1 MVFKILAEA
10 LRPPPKE
17 SISEWADKYRV
28 LPSKGSAEPG
38 RWRTDRTPYLRE
50 IMNVLS
56 PMDDTKEVVFM
67 KATQIGGTEIGNNVL
82 FYYMDY
88 YPCPMLQI
96 LHTEDI
102 AKTHMRDKIIPSLK
116 AMDRLRDKVIW
127 AKSNQG
133 GTTRTEVQFKGGS
146 LKLGWA
152 QTPSTFASMSR
163 RIVICDDID
172 RWKDDVGNEG
182 NPVALAKRRAA
193 AFRNKKIFINS
204 SPTLKGDSL
213 IEEEFNETDQRHYF
227 MPCPECGEFVRFEKE
242 HFVYEYDEERGE
254 LTSDVK
260 FCCPKCGSLIDE
272 SKKMEMMQKGKWI
285 PLNPSASKK
294 GYRLPAFYSP
304 WFTWNEAFSEYVKA
318 LKKEKEGKFDFMKT
332 WVNTIEALPYENK
345 FEINELQI
353 KVEDLLKRREKYKAE
368 VPAGVRILTAGVDTQ
383 DDRFEVEVVG
393 WGEGLESW
401 SIDYKIIHGD
411 PKDKATQ
418 EALDIYLQ
426 SVFEHESGNFMK
438 IYAASVDTGG
448 HRTQAVYEFCK
459 KRYLRKVFAIK
470 GSNKKDAPIT
480 TGRFS
485 LNNKGKVP
493 LFQIGVNAAK
503 DEIYAAL
510 EVEEPGPM
518 YCHFP
523 NKDIYDEE
531 YFKQLLAERRVNGIW
546 KKVGRK
552 RNEAIDVRVYARAA
566 LAIVGVDVDKLAKQ
580 DKYLFAKGISKSENK
595 TRKKRILSKGI

>member
-1 MVFKILAEA
+1 MIREIFADA
-10 LRPPPKE
+10 LLPPPKE

-38 RWRTDRTPYLRE
+38 RWRTSKTPYLKE
-50 IMNVLS
+50 IMDVLS
-56 PMDDTKEVVFM
+56 PLDDTKEVVFM
-67 KATQIGGTEIGNNVL
+67 KATQIGGTEVGNNVI

-102 AKTHMRDKIIPSLK
+102 AKTHMKDKLIPSLK
-116 AMDRLRDKVIW
+116 AMESLKDKVIW

-133 GTTRTEVQFKGGS
+133 GTTRTEIQFKGGS

-163 RIVICDDID
+163 RVVICDDID
-172 RWKDDVGNEG
+172 RWKDDVGSEG

-227 MPCPECGEFVRFEKE
+227 VPCPECGEFVRFEKE
-242 HFVYEYDEERGE
+242 NFIYEFDEERGE

-272 SKKMEMMQKGKWI
+272 SKKMEMLQKGKWI
-285 PLNPSASKK
+285 PLNPKSSKK

-304 WFTWNEAFSEYVKA
+304 WFSWNEAFSEYVKA
-318 LKKEKEGKFDFMKT
+318 LKKEKEGKFEFMKT
-332 WVNTIEALPYENK
+332 WVNTIEARPYENK
-345 FEINELQI
+345 FEVNEINIE
-353 KVEDLLKRREKYKAE
+353 VENLLKRKEKYPAE
-368 VPAGVRILTAGVDTQ
+368 VPKGVKVLTAGVDTQ
-383 DDRFEVEVVG
+383 DNRFEIEVVG
-393 WGEGLESW
+393 WGEGYESW
-401 SIDYKIIHGD
+401 SIDYKIIYGD
-411 PKDKATQ
+411 PADIETQ
-418 EALDIYLQ
+418 KELDEYLKRT
-426 SVFEHESGNFMK
+426 FEHKSGNKMK
-438 IYAASVDTGG
+438 IIAVAIDTGG
-448 HRTQAVYEFCK
+448 HKTQAVYEFCK
-459 KRYLRKVFAIK
+459 KRFLRGVFAIK

-485 LNNKGKVP
+485 IKNKGKVP
-493 LFQIGVNAAK
+493 LFQIGVNTAK
-503 DEIYAAL
+503 DEIYSAI
-510 EVEEPGPM
+510 EVETPGPL

-531 YFKQLLAERRVNGIW
+531 YFKQFLAEKRVNGSW
-546 KKVGRK
+546 VKKGRARK
-552 RNEAIDVRVYARAA
+552 EALDCRVYARAA
-566 LAIVGVDVDKLAKQ
+566 LAIRGADLGRYYFYKVANT
-580 DKYLFAKGISKSENK
+580 SKS
-595 TRKKRILSKGI
+595 KKRTRILSKGLK

>member
-1 MVFKILAEA
+1 MIREIFAEA
-10 LRPPPKE
+10 LLPPPKE
-17 SISEWADKYRV
+17 SISKWADKYRV

-38 RWRTDRTPYLRE
+38 RWRTSKTPYLKE
-50 IMNVLS
+50 IMDVLS

-67 KATQIGGTEIGNNVL
+67 KATQIGGTEVGNNVI

-102 AKTHMRDKIIPSLK
+102 AKTHMKDKLIPSIK
-116 AMDRLRDKVIW
+116 AMDKLKDKVIW

-133 GTTRTEVQFKGGS
+133 GTTRTEIQFKGGS

-163 RIVICDDID
+163 RVVICDDVD

-204 SPTLKGDSL
+204 SPTIKGDSL

-227 MPCPECGEFVRFEKE
+227 VPCPECGEYVRFEKE
-242 HFVYEYDEERGE
+242 HFVYDFDEARGE
-254 LTSDVK
+254 LTSDVL

-285 PLNPSASKK
+285 PLNPKSSKK

-304 WFTWNEAFSEYVKA
+304 WFSWREAFSEYVKA

-332 WVNTIEALPYENK
+332 WVNTIEARPYENK
-345 FEINELQI
+345 FEVSELQI
-353 KVEDLLKRREKYKAE
+353 KVEDLLKRKEPYPAE
-368 VPAGVRILTAGVDTQ
+368 VPEKVKVLTAGVDTQ
-383 DDRFEVEVVG
+383 DNRFEIEVVG

-401 SIDYKIIHGD
+401 SIDYKIIYGD
-411 PKDKATQ
+411 PADIKTQ
-418 EALDIYLQ
+418 KELDEYLR
-426 SVFEHESGNFMK
+426 SVFKHESGNYMR
-438 IYAASVDTGG
+438 IVAAAIDTGG
-448 HRTQAVYEFCK
+448 HKTQAMYEFCK
-459 KRYLRKVFAIK
+459 KRFLRGIFAIK
-470 GSNKKDAPIT
+470 GSNKADAPIT
-480 TGRFS
+480 TKRFS
-485 LNNKGKVP
+485 IKNKGNVP

-510 EVEEPGPM
+510 EVETPGPL
-518 YCHFP
+518 YCHWP
-523 NKDIYDEE
+523 DKEIYDEE
-531 YFKQLLAERRVNGIW
+531 YFKQFLAEKRVNGKW
-546 KKVGRK
+546 VKRGRA
-552 RNEAIDVRVYARAA
+552 RNEALDVRVYARAA
-566 LAIVGVDVDKLAKQ
+566 LAIRDPDLSRYYFDKSAK
-580 DKYLFAKGISKSENK
+580 ENK
-595 TRKKRILSKGI
+595 TKKRSRILNKGVK